1 MFTKNV
7 SVKLNKYHL
16 YQRVSKQVQAEEGL
30 GIQRQEQVC
39 EHWISEY
46 NNRLVS
52 EGKSVYSKGFIYEDR
67 GKSAYTAAN
76 FNKGELGTLINDI
89 KNGKIEKGDLIV
101 IELIDRFSR
110 ANVDF
115 VRGEFQRILDAG
127 VKIAITKWN
136 LVFEENMESVSSVT
150 GRILLE
156 IGMYLAYQESSQKS
170 SRIKASRKLLEDS
183 GRKSIAKPPFWLA
196 RNLDLKSYTIIEE
209 NAEIIRNI
217 FDLKLNFNYGAQ
229 KIIKKIG
236 DLEIYR
242 YSFDE
247 NGNLI
252 KTTKNSPLNESSI
265 NAYLRNQNVIG
276 KLKGKNYYPRIIDD
290 RTFYAVQR
298 RTRENT
304 GGVGDIFRNVFVG
317 VGKCGCLI
325 RKENENGCGS
335 LAKCGYI
342 MAFSSRKVKNPTK
355 GMYLK
360 CNRKRKSTR
369 CDAENINYY
378 LAQNKIY
385 NVLKSLKFDI
395 EQSVDISHLEE
406 KIISI
411 DKSMSKIREY
421 MTQYSDDE
429 EWEKQYNIKRIER
442 EKIENEIKAS
452 KSRITGRLSNLDMDF
467 SEEKDRVLFNQFLKD
482 NRITVYFTKD
492 RMEIIIGSLNNFSIK
507 CGYNDNEREIDQ
519 LVESISQKGFVGLE
533 TISRGS
539 EGKELLR
546 FKLPTVSDS

>member
-1 MFTKNV
+1 M
-7 SVKLNKYHL
+7 NKYHL
-16 YQRVSKQVQAEEGL
+16 YQRVSKQIQAEEGQ
-30 GIQRQEQVC
+30 GIQRQEQAC
-39 EHWISEY
+39 EHWISDY
-46 NNRLVS
+46 NKRLLS
-52 EGKSVYSKGFIYEDR
+52 EGKSAYSKGLIYEDR

-76 FNKGELGTLINDI
+76 FKRGELGALINDI
-89 KNGKIEKGDLIV
+89 ENGKIEKGDLIV

-115 VRGEFQRILDAG
+115 VRSQFQRILDAG

-209 NAEIIRNI
+209 NAEIIRKI
-217 FDLKLNFNYGAQ
+217 FDLKLNFNYGPQ
-229 KIIKKIG
+229 KIIKSLG
-236 DLEIYR
+236 DLDIYR

-252 KTTKNSPLNESSI
+252 KTTKNSPLSESSI
-265 NAYLRNQNVIG
+265 NAYIRNTNVIG
-276 KLKGKNYYPRIIDD
+276 KLDGKDYYPRIIDD
-290 RTFYAVQR
+290 RTFYAVQK

-304 GGVGDIFRNVFVG
+304 GGVGEIFRNVFVG
-317 VGKCGCLI
+317 VGKCGCLV
-325 RKENENGCGS
+325 RKENENGCDS

-360 CNRKRKSTR
+360 CNRKRKSTK
-369 CDAENINYY
+369 CDSENINYY

-395 EQSVDISHLEE
+395 DQSVDISHLEE
-406 KIISI
+406 KINTI

-429 EWEKQYNIKRIER
+429 EWENQYKIKRMER

-452 KSRITGRLSNLDMDF
+452 KSRITGKLSNLDIDF
-467 SEEKDRVLFNQFLKD
+467 LKEKDRVLFNQFLKD
-482 NRITVYFTKD
+482 NRITVYFTKE

-507 CGYNDNEREIDQ
+507 CGYDDSNRDIDHIIESYSKNG
-519 LVESISQKGFVGLE
+519 LVGIEEKSGK
-533 TISRGS
+533 S
-539 EGKELLR
+539 EGKGLLR
-546 FKLPTVSDS
+546 FNLPTVPGS

>member
-1 MFTKNV
+1 M
-7 SVKLNKYHL
+7 NKYHL
-16 YQRVSKQVQAEEGL
+16 YQRVSKQIQAEEGQ
-30 GIQRQEQVC
+30 GIQRQEQAC
-39 EHWISEY
+39 EHWISDY
-46 NNRLVS
+46 NKRLLS
-52 EGKSVYSKGFIYEDR
+52 EGKSAYSKGLIYEDR

-76 FNKGELGTLINDI
+76 FKRGELGALINDI
-89 KNGKIEKGDLIV
+89 ENGKIEKGDLIV

-115 VRGEFQRILDAG
+115 VRSQFQRVLDAG

-209 NAEIIRNI
+209 NAEIIRKI
-217 FDLKLNFNYGAQ
+217 FDLKLNFNYGPQ
-229 KIIKKIG
+229 KIIKSLG
-236 DLEIYR
+236 DLDIYR

-252 KTTKNSPLNESSI
+252 KTTKNSPLSESSI
-265 NAYLRNQNVIG
+265 NAYIRNTNVIG
-276 KLKGKNYYPRIIDD
+276 KLDGKDYYPRIIDD
-290 RTFYAVQR
+290 RTFYAVQK

-304 GGVGDIFRNVFVG
+304 GGVGEIFRNVFVG

-360 CNRKRKSTR
+360 CNRKRKSTK
-369 CDAENINYY
+369 CDSENINYY

-395 EQSVDISHLEE
+395 DQSVDISHLEE
-406 KIISI
+406 KINAI

-429 EWEKQYNIKRIER
+429 EWENQYNIKRMER

-452 KSRITGRLSNLDMDF
+452 KSRITGKLSNLDIDF
-467 SEEKDRVLFNQFLKD
+467 SKEKDRVLFNQFLKD
-482 NRITVYFTKD
+482 NRITVYFTKE

-507 CGYNDNEREIDQ
+507 CGYDDSNCDIDHIIESYSKNG
-519 LVESISQKGFVGLE
+519 LVGIEEKAGK
-533 TISRGS
+533 S
-539 EGKELLR
+539 EGKGLLR
-546 FKLPTVSDS
+546 FNLPTVPGS

>member
-1 MFTKNV
+1 M
-7 SVKLNKYHL
+7 NKYHL
-16 YQRVSKQVQAEEGL
+16 YQRVSKQIQAEEGQ
-30 GIQRQEQVC
+30 GIQRQEQAC
-39 EHWISEY
+39 EHWISDY
-46 NNRLVS
+46 NKRLLS
-52 EGKSVYSKGFIYEDR
+52 EGKSAYSKGLIYEDR

-76 FNKGELGTLINDI
+76 FKRGELGALINDI
-89 KNGKIEKGDLIV
+89 ENGKIEKGDLIV

-115 VRGEFQRILDAG
+115 VRSQFQRVLDAG

-209 NAEIIRNI
+209 NAEIIRKI
-217 FDLKLNFNYGAQ
+217 FDLKLNFNYGPQ
-229 KIIKKIG
+229 KIIKSLG
-236 DLEIYR
+236 DLDIYR

-265 NAYLRNQNVIG
+265 NAYIRNTNVIG
-276 KLKGKNYYPRIIDD
+276 KLNGKDYYPRIIDD
-290 RTFYAVQR
+290 RTFYAVQK

-304 GGVGDIFRNVFVG
+304 GGVGEIFRNVFVG

-360 CNRKRKSTR
+360 CNRKRKSTK
-369 CDAENINYY
+369 CNSENINYY

-395 EQSVDISHLEE
+395 DQSVDISHLEE
-406 KIISI
+406 KINAI

-429 EWEKQYNIKRIER
+429 EWENQYNIKRMER

-452 KSRITGRLSNLDMDF
+452 KSRITGKLSNLDIDF

-482 NRITVYFTKD
+482 NRITVYFTKE

-507 CGYNDNEREIDQ
+507 CGYDDSSRDIDHII
-519 LVESISQKGFVGLE
+519 ESYSKNGFVGIE
-533 TISRGS
+533 EKSSKS
-539 EGKELLR
+539 ESKGLLR
-546 FKLPTVSDS
+546 FNLPTASRS

>member
-1 MFTKNV
+1 M
-7 SVKLNKYHL
+7 NKYHL
-16 YQRVSKQVQAEEGL
+16 YQRVSKQIQAEEGQ
-30 GIQRQEQVC
+30 GIQRQEQAC
-39 EHWISEY
+39 EHWISDY
-46 NNRLVS
+46 NKRLLS
-52 EGKSVYSKGFIYEDR
+52 EGKSAYSKGLIYEDR

-76 FNKGELGTLINDI
+76 FKRGELGALINDI
-89 KNGKIEKGDLIV
+89 ENGKIEKGDLIV

-115 VRGEFQRILDAG
+115 VRSQFQRIIDAG

-209 NAEIIRNI
+209 NAEIIRKI
-217 FDLKLNFNYGAQ
+217 FDLKLNFNYGPQ
-229 KIIKKIG
+229 KIIKSLG
-236 DLEIYR
+236 DLDIYR

-252 KTTKNSPLNESSI
+252 KTTKNSPLSESSI
-265 NAYLRNQNVIG
+265 NAYIRNTNVIG
-276 KLKGKNYYPRIIDD
+276 KLDGKDYYPRIIDD
-290 RTFYAVQR
+290 RTFYAVQK

-304 GGVGDIFRNVFVG
+304 GGVGEIFRNVFVG

-360 CNRKRKSTR
+360 CNRKRKSTK
-369 CDAENINYY
+369 CDSENINYY

-395 EQSVDISHLEE
+395 DQSVDISHLEE
-406 KIISI
+406 KINTI

-429 EWEKQYNIKRIER
+429 EWENQYKIKRMER

-452 KSRITGRLSNLDMDF
+452 KSRITGKLSNLDIDF
-467 SEEKDRVLFNQFLKD
+467 SKEKDRVLFNQFLKD
-482 NRITVYFTKD
+482 NRITVYFTKE

-507 CGYNDNEREIDQ
+507 CGYDDSNRDIDHIIESYSKNG
-519 LVESISQKGFVGLE
+519 LVGIEEKSGK
-533 TISRGS
+533 S
-539 EGKELLR
+539 EGKGLLR
-546 FKLPTVSDS
+546 FNLPTVPGS

>member
-1 MFTKNV
+1 M
-7 SVKLNKYHL
+7 NKYHL
-16 YQRVSKQVQAEEGL
+16 YQRVSKQIQAEEGQ
-30 GIQRQEQVC
+30 GIQRQEQAC
-39 EHWISEY
+39 EHWISDY
-46 NNRLVS
+46 NKRLLS
-52 EGKSVYSKGFIYEDR
+52 EGKSVYSKGLIYEDR

-76 FNKGELGTLINDI
+76 FKRGELGALINDI
-89 KNGKIEKGDLIV
+89 ENGKIEKGDLIV

-115 VRGEFQRILDAG
+115 VRSQFQRVLDAG

-209 NAEIIRNI
+209 NAEIIRKI
-217 FDLKLNFNYGAQ
+217 FDLKLNFNYGPQ
-229 KIIKKIG
+229 KIIKSLG
-236 DLEIYR
+236 DLDIYR

-252 KTTKNSPLNESSI
+252 KTTKNSPLSESSI
-265 NAYLRNQNVIG
+265 NAYIRNTNVIG
-276 KLKGKNYYPRIIDD
+276 KLDGKDYYPRIIDD
-290 RTFYAVQR
+290 RTFYAVQK

-304 GGVGDIFRNVFVG
+304 GGVGEIFRNVFVG

-360 CNRKRKSTR
+360 CNRKRKSTK
-369 CDAENINYY
+369 CDSENINYY

-395 EQSVDISHLEE
+395 DQSVDISHLEE
-406 KIISI
+406 KINAI

-429 EWEKQYNIKRIER
+429 EWENQYNIKRMER

-452 KSRITGRLSNLDMDF
+452 KSRITGKLSNLDIDF
-467 SEEKDRVLFNQFLKD
+467 SKEKDRVLFNQFLKD
-482 NRITVYFTKD
+482 NRITVYFTKE

-507 CGYNDNEREIDQ
+507 CGYDDSNRDIDHIIESYSKNG
-519 LVESISQKGFVGLE
+519 LVGIEEKAGK
-533 TISRGS
+533 S
-539 EGKELLR
+539 EGKGLLR
-546 FKLPTVSDS
+546 FNLPTVPGS

>member
-1 MFTKNV
+1 M
-7 SVKLNKYHL
+7 NKYHL
-16 YQRVSKQVQAEEGL
+16 YQRVSKQIQAEEGQ
-30 GIQRQEQVC
+30 GIQRQEQAC
-39 EHWISEY
+39 EHWISDY
-46 NNRLVS
+46 NKRLLS
-52 EGKSVYSKGFIYEDR
+52 EGKSAYSKGLIYEDR

-76 FNKGELGTLINDI
+76 FKRGELGALINDI
-89 KNGKIEKGDLIV
+89 ENGKIEKGDLIV

-115 VRGEFQRILDAG
+115 VRSQFQRILDAG

-209 NAEIIRNI
+209 NAEIIRKI
-217 FDLKLNFNYGAQ
+217 FDLKLNFNYGPQ
-229 KIIKKIG
+229 KIIKSLG
-236 DLEIYR
+236 DLDIYR

-247 NGNLI
+247 NRNLI
-252 KTTKNSPLNESSI
+252 KTTKNSPLSESSI
-265 NAYLRNQNVIG
+265 NAYIRNTNVIG
-276 KLKGKNYYPRIIDD
+276 KLDGKDYYPRIIDD
-290 RTFYAVQR
+290 RTFYAVQK

-304 GGVGDIFRNVFVG
+304 GGVGEIFRNVFVG

-325 RKENENGCGS
+325 RKENENGCDS

-360 CNRKRKSTR
+360 CNRKRKSTK
-369 CDAENINYY
+369 CDSENINYY

-395 EQSVDISHLEE
+395 DQSVDISHLEE
-406 KIISI
+406 KINTI

-429 EWEKQYNIKRIER
+429 EWENQYKIKRMER

-452 KSRITGRLSNLDMDF
+452 KSRITGKLSNLDIDF
-467 SEEKDRVLFNQFLKD
+467 SKEKDRVLFNQFLKD
-482 NRITVYFTKD
+482 NRITVYFTKE

-507 CGYNDNEREIDQ
+507 CGYDDSNRDIDHIIESSSKNG
-519 LVESISQKGFVGLE
+519 LVGIEEKSGK
-533 TISRGS
+533 S
-539 EGKELLR
+539 EGKGLLR
-546 FKLPTVSDS
+546 FNLPTVPGS

>member
-1 MFTKNV
+1 M
-7 SVKLNKYHL
+7 NKYHL
-16 YQRVSKQVQAEEGL
+16 YQRVSKQIQAEEGQ
-30 GIQRQEQVC
+30 GIQRQEQAC
-39 EHWISEY
+39 EHWISDY
-46 NNRLVS
+46 NKRLLS
-52 EGKSVYSKGFIYEDR
+52 EGKSAYSKGLIYEDR

-76 FNKGELGTLINDI
+76 FKRGELGALINDI
-89 KNGKIEKGDLIV
+89 ENGKIEKGDLIV

-115 VRGEFQRILDAG
+115 VRSQFQRVLDAG

-170 SRIKASRKLLEDS
+170 ARIKASRKLLEDS

-209 NAEIIRNI
+209 NAEIIRKI
-217 FDLKLNFNYGAQ
+217 FDLRLNFNYGPQ
-229 KIIKKIG
+229 KIIKSLG
-236 DLEIYR
+236 DVDIYR

-252 KTTKNSPLNESSI
+252 KTTKNSPLSESSI
-265 NAYLRNQNVIG
+265 NAYIRNTNVIG
-276 KLKGKNYYPRIIDD
+276 KLDGKDYYPRIIDD
-290 RTFYAVQR
+290 RTFYAVQK

-304 GGVGDIFRNVFVG
+304 GGVGEIFRNVFVG

-360 CNRKRKSTR
+360 CNRKRKSTK
-369 CDAENINYY
+369 CDSENINYY

-395 EQSVDISHLEE
+395 DQSVDISHLEE
-406 KIISI
+406 KINAI

-429 EWEKQYNIKRIER
+429 EWENQYNIKRMER

-452 KSRITGRLSNLDMDF
+452 KSRITGKLSNLDIDF
-467 SEEKDRVLFNQFLKD
+467 SKEKDRVLFNQFLKD
-482 NRITVYFTKD
+482 NRITVYFTKE

-507 CGYNDNEREIDQ
+507 CGYDDSNRDIDHIIESYSKNG
-519 LVESISQKGFVGLE
+519 LVGIEEKSGK
-533 TISRGS
+533 S
-539 EGKELLR
+539 EGKGLLR
-546 FKLPTVSDS
+546 FNLPTVPGS

>member
-1 MFTKNV
+1 M
-7 SVKLNKYHL
+7 NKYHL
-16 YQRVSKQVQAEEGL
+16 YQRVSKQIQAEEGQ
-30 GIQRQEQVC
+30 GIQRQEQAC
-39 EHWISEY
+39 EHWISDY
-46 NNRLVS
+46 NKRLLS
-52 EGKSVYSKGFIYEDR
+52 EGKSAYSKGLIYEDR

-76 FNKGELGTLINDI
+76 FKRGELGALINDI
-89 KNGKIEKGDLIV
+89 ENGKIEKGDLIV

-115 VRGEFQRILDAG
+115 VRSQFQRIIDAG

-196 RNLDLKSYTIIEE
+196 RNSDLKSYTIIEE
-209 NAEIIRNI
+209 NAEIIRKI
-217 FDLKLNFNYGAQ
+217 FDLKLNFNYGPQ
-229 KIIKKIG
+229 KIIKSLG
-236 DLEIYR
+236 DLDIYR

-252 KTTKNSPLNESSI
+252 KTTKNSPLSESSI
-265 NAYLRNQNVIG
+265 NAYIRNTNVIG
-276 KLKGKNYYPRIIDD
+276 KLDGKDYYPRIIDD
-290 RTFYAVQR
+290 RTFYAVQK

-304 GGVGDIFRNVFVG
+304 GGVGEIFRNVFVG

-325 RKENENGCGS
+325 RKENEKGCGS

-360 CNRKRKSTR
+360 CNRKRKSTK
-369 CDAENINYY
+369 CDSENINYY

-395 EQSVDISHLEE
+395 DQSVDISHLEE
-406 KIISI
+406 KINTI

-429 EWEKQYNIKRIER
+429 EWENQYKIKRMER

-452 KSRITGRLSNLDMDF
+452 KSRITGKLSNLDIDF
-467 SEEKDRVLFNQFLKD
+467 SKEKDRVLFNQFLKD
-482 NRITVYFTKD
+482 NRITVYFTKE

-507 CGYNDNEREIDQ
+507 CGYDDSNRDIDHIIESYSKNG
-519 LVESISQKGFVGLE
+519 LVGIEEKSGK
-533 TISRGS
+533 S
-539 EGKELLR
+539 EGKGLLR
-546 FKLPTVSDS
+546 FNLPTVTGS

>member
-1 MFTKNV
+1 M
-7 SVKLNKYHL
+7 NKYHL
-16 YQRVSKQVQAEEGL
+16 YQRVSKQIQAEEGQ
-30 GIQRQEQVC
+30 GIQRQEQAC
-39 EHWISEY
+39 EHWISDY
-46 NNRLVS
+46 NKRLLS
-52 EGKSVYSKGFIYEDR
+52 EGKSAYSKGLIYEDR

-76 FNKGELGTLINDI
+76 FKRGELGALINDI
-89 KNGKIEKGDLIV
+89 ENGKIEKGDLIV

-115 VRGEFQRILDAG
+115 VRSQFQRVLDAG

-209 NAEIIRNI
+209 NAEIIRKI
-217 FDLKLNFNYGAQ
+217 FDLKLNFNYGPQ
-229 KIIKKIG
+229 KIIKSLG
-236 DLEIYR
+236 DLDIYR

-252 KTTKNSPLNESSI
+252 KTTKNSPLSESSI
-265 NAYLRNQNVIG
+265 NAYIRNTNVIG
-276 KLKGKNYYPRIIDD
+276 KLDGKDYYPRIIDD
-290 RTFYAVQR
+290 RTFYAVQK

-304 GGVGDIFRNVFVG
+304 GGVGEIFRNVFVG
-317 VGKCGCLI
+317 VGKCGYLI

-360 CNRKRKSTR
+360 CNRKRKSTK
-369 CDAENINYY
+369 CDSENINYY

-395 EQSVDISHLEE
+395 DQSVDISHLEE
-406 KIISI
+406 KINAI

-429 EWEKQYNIKRIER
+429 EWENQYNIKRMER

-452 KSRITGRLSNLDMDF
+452 KSRITGKLSNLDIDF
-467 SEEKDRVLFNQFLKD
+467 SKEKDRVLFNQFLKD
-482 NRITVYFTKD
+482 NRITVYFTKE

-507 CGYNDNEREIDQ
+507 CGYDDSNRDIDHIIESYSKNG
-519 LVESISQKGFVGLE
+519 LVGIEEKAGK
-533 TISRGS
+533 S
-539 EGKELLR
+539 EGKGLLR
-546 FKLPTVSDS
+546 FNLPTVPGS

>member
-1 MFTKNV
+1 M
-7 SVKLNKYHL
+7 NKYHL
-16 YQRVSKQVQAEEGL
+16 YQRVSKQIQAEEGQ
-30 GIQRQEQVC
+30 GIQRQEQAC
-39 EHWISEY
+39 EHWISDY
-46 NNRLVS
+46 NKRLLS
-52 EGKSVYSKGFIYEDR
+52 EGKSAYSKGLIYEDR

-76 FNKGELGTLINDI
+76 FKRGELGALINDI
-89 KNGKIEKGDLIV
+89 ENGKIEKGDLIV

-115 VRGEFQRILDAG
+115 VRSQFQRVLDAG

-209 NAEIIRNI
+209 NAEIIRKI
-217 FDLKLNFNYGAQ
+217 FDLKLNFNYGPQ
-229 KIIKKIG
+229 KIIKSLG
-236 DLEIYR
+236 DLDIYR

-252 KTTKNSPLNESSI
+252 KTTKNSPLSESSI
-265 NAYLRNQNVIG
+265 NAYIRNTNVIG
-276 KLKGKNYYPRIIDD
+276 KLDGKDYYPRIIDD
-290 RTFYAVQR
+290 RTFYAVQK
-298 RTRENT
+298 RTRENS
-304 GGVGDIFRNVFVG
+304 GGVGEIFRNVFVG

-360 CNRKRKSTR
+360 CNRKRKSTK
-369 CDAENINYY
+369 CDSENINYY

-395 EQSVDISHLEE
+395 DQSVDISHLEE
-406 KIISI
+406 KINAI

-429 EWEKQYNIKRIER
+429 EWENQYNIKRMER

-452 KSRITGRLSNLDMDF
+452 KSRITGKLSNLDIDF
-467 SEEKDRVLFNQFLKD
+467 SKEKDRVLFNQFLKD
-482 NRITVYFTKD
+482 NRITVYFTKE

-507 CGYNDNEREIDQ
+507 CGYDDSNRDIDHIIESYSKNG
-519 LVESISQKGFVGLE
+519 LVGIEEKAGK
-533 TISRGS
+533 S
-539 EGKELLR
+539 EGKGLLR
-546 FKLPTVSDS
+546 FNLPTVPGS

>member
-1 MFTKNV
+1 M
-7 SVKLNKYHL
+7 NKYHL
-16 YQRVSKQVQAEEGL
+16 YQRVSKQIQAEEGQ
-30 GIQRQEQVC
+30 GIQRQEQAC
-39 EHWISEY
+39 EHWISDY
-46 NNRLVS
+46 NKRLIS
-52 EGKSVYSKGFIYEDR
+52 EGKSAYSKGLIYEDR

-76 FNKGELGTLINDI
+76 FKRGELGALINDI
-89 KNGKIEKGDLIV
+89 ENGKIEKGDLIV

-115 VRGEFQRILDAG
+115 VRSQFQRVLDAG

-170 SRIKASRKLLEDS
+170 ARIKASRKLLEDS

-209 NAEIIRNI
+209 NAEIIRKI
-217 FDLKLNFNYGAQ
+217 FDLKLNFNYGPQ
-229 KIIKKIG
+229 KIIKSLG
-236 DLEIYR
+236 DLDIYR

-252 KTTKNSPLNESSI
+252 KTTKNSPLSESSI
-265 NAYLRNQNVIG
+265 NAYIRNTNVIG
-276 KLKGKNYYPRIIDD
+276 KLDGKDYYPRIIDD
-290 RTFYAVQR
+290 RTFYAVQK

-304 GGVGDIFRNVFVG
+304 GGVGEIFRNVFVG

-360 CNRKRKSTR
+360 CNRKRKSTK
-369 CDAENINYY
+369 CDSENINYY

-395 EQSVDISHLEE
+395 DQSVDISHLEE
-406 KIISI
+406 KINAI

-429 EWEKQYNIKRIER
+429 EWENQYNIKRMER

-452 KSRITGRLSNLDMDF
+452 KSRITGKVSNLDIDF

-482 NRITVYFTKD
+482 NRITVYFTKE

-507 CGYNDNEREIDQ
+507 CGYDDSSRDIDHIIESYSKNG
-519 LVESISQKGFVGLE
+519 LVGIEEKAGK
-533 TISRGS
+533 S
-539 EGKELLR
+539 EGKGLLR
-546 FKLPTVSDS
+546 FNLPTVSGS

>member
-1 MFTKNV
+1 V
-7 SVKLNKYHL
+7 NKYHL
-16 YQRVSKQVQAEEGL
+16 YQRVSKQIQAEEGQ
-30 GIQRQEQVC
+30 GIQRQEQAC
-39 EHWISEY
+39 EHWISDY
-46 NNRLVS
+46 NKRLLG
-52 EGKSVYSKGFIYEDR
+52 EGKSAYSKGLIYEDR

-76 FNKGELGTLINDI
+76 FKRGELGALINDI
-89 KNGKIEKGDLIV
+89 ENGKIEKGDLIV

-115 VRGEFQRILDAG
+115 VRSQFQRVLDAG

-170 SRIKASRKLLEDS
+170 TRIKASRKLLEGS
-183 GRKSIAKPPFWLA
+183 GKKSIAKPPFWLV
-196 RNLDLKSYTIIEE
+196 RNLDLRSYTIIEE
-209 NAEIIRNI
+209 NAEIVRKI
-217 FDLKLNFNYGAQ
+217 FDLKLKFNYGPQ
-229 KIIKKIG
+229 KIIKSLG
-236 DLEIYR
+236 ELEIYR
-242 YSFDE
+242 YKFDD
-247 NGNLI
+247 NGNLV
-252 KTTKNSPLNESSI
+252 KTTKNSPLSESSI
-265 NAYLRNQNVIG
+265 NAYIRNPNVIG
-276 KLKGKNYYPRIIDD
+276 KLDGKDYYPRIIDD
-290 RTFYAVQR
+290 KTYYAVQK

-304 GGVGDIFRNVFVG
+304 GGASDIFRNVFVG

-325 RKENENGCGS
+325 RNEDENGYVKFT
-335 LAKCGYI
+335 KCGYI

-360 CNRKRKSTR
+360 CNRKRKSTK
-369 CDAENINYY
+369 CDSENINYY

-395 EQSVDISHLEE
+395 DQSVDISHLEE
-406 KIISI
+406 KINAI

-429 EWEKQYNIKRIER
+429 EWENQYNIKRMER

-452 KSRITGRLSNLDMDF
+452 KSRITGKLSNLDIDF

-482 NRITVYFTKD
+482 NRITVYFTKEI
-492 RMEIIIGSLNNFSIK
+492 MEIIIGSLNNFSIK
-507 CGYNDNEREIDQ
+507 CGYDGSSRDIDHIIESYSKNG
-519 LVESISQKGFVGLE
+519 LVGIEEKAGK
-533 TISRGS
+533 S
-539 EGKELLR
+539 EGKGLLR
-546 FKLPTVSDS
+546 FNLPTVSGS

>member
-1 MFTKNV
+1 M
-7 SVKLNKYHL
+7 NKYHL
-16 YQRVSKQVQAEEGL
+16 YQRVSKQIQAEEGQ
-30 GIQRQEQVC
+30 GIQRQEQAC
-39 EHWISEY
+39 EHWISDY
-46 NNRLVS
+46 NKRLLS
-52 EGKSVYSKGFIYEDR
+52 EGKSAYSKGLIYEDR

-76 FNKGELGTLINDI
+76 FKRGELGALINDI
-89 KNGKIEKGDLIV
+89 ENGKIEKGDLIV

-115 VRGEFQRILDAG
+115 VRSQFQRIIDAG

-196 RNLDLKSYTIIEE
+196 RNSDLKSYTIIEE
-209 NAEIIRNI
+209 NAEIIRKM
-217 FDLKLNFNYGAQ
+217 FDLKLNFNYGPQ
-229 KIIKKIG
+229 KIIKSLG
-236 DLEIYR
+236 DLDIYR

-252 KTTKNSPLNESSI
+252 KTTKNSPLSESSI
-265 NAYLRNQNVIG
+265 NAYIRNTNVIG
-276 KLKGKNYYPRIIDD
+276 KLDGKDYYPRIIDD
-290 RTFYAVQR
+290 RTFYAVQK

-304 GGVGDIFRNVFVG
+304 GGVGEIFRNVFVG

-360 CNRKRKSTR
+360 CNRKRKSTK
-369 CDAENINYY
+369 CDSVNINYY

-395 EQSVDISHLEE
+395 DQSVDISHLEE
-406 KIISI
+406 KINTI

-429 EWEKQYNIKRIER
+429 EWENQYKIKRMER

-452 KSRITGRLSNLDMDF
+452 KSRITGKLSNLDIDF
-467 SEEKDRVLFNQFLKD
+467 SNEKDRVLFNQFLKD
-482 NRITVYFTKD
+482 NRITVYFTKE

-507 CGYNDNEREIDQ
+507 CGYDDSNRDIDHIIESYSKNG
-519 LVESISQKGFVGLE
+519 LVGIEEKSGK
-533 TISRGS
+533 S
-539 EGKELLR
+539 EGKGLLR
-546 FKLPTVSDS
+546 FNLPTVPGS

>member
-1 MFTKNV
+1 M
-7 SVKLNKYHL
+7 NKYHL
-16 YQRVSKQVQAEEGL
+16 YQRVSKQIQAEEGQ
-30 GIQRQEQVC
+30 GIQRQEQAC
-39 EHWISEY
+39 EHWISDY
-46 NNRLVS
+46 NKRLLS
-52 EGKSVYSKGFIYEDR
+52 EGKSAYSKGLIYEDR

-76 FNKGELGTLINDI
+76 FKRGELGALINDI
-89 KNGKIEKGDLIV
+89 ENGKIEKGDLIV

-115 VRGEFQRILDAG
+115 VRSQFQRILDAG

-209 NAEIIRNI
+209 NAEIIRKI
-217 FDLKLNFNYGAQ
+217 FDLKLNFNYGPQ
-229 KIIKKIG
+229 KIIKSLG
-236 DLEIYR
+236 DLDIYR

-252 KTTKNSPLNESSI
+252 KTTKNSPLSESSI
-265 NAYLRNQNVIG
+265 NAYIRNTNVIG
-276 KLKGKNYYPRIIDD
+276 KLDGKDYYPRIIDD
-290 RTFYAVQR
+290 RTFYAVQK

-304 GGVGDIFRNVFVG
+304 GGVGEIFRNVFVG

-325 RKENENGCGS
+325 RKENENGCDS

-360 CNRKRKSTR
+360 CNRKRKSTK
-369 CDAENINYY
+369 CDSENINYY

-395 EQSVDISHLEE
+395 DQSVDISHLEE
-406 KIISI
+406 KINTI

-429 EWEKQYNIKRIER
+429 EWENQYKIKRMER

-452 KSRITGRLSNLDMDF
+452 KSRITGKLSNLDIDF
-467 SEEKDRVLFNQFLKD
+467 SKEKDRVLFNQFLKD
-482 NRITVYFTKD
+482 NRITVYFTKE

-507 CGYNDNEREIDQ
+507 CGYDDSSRDIDHIIESSSKNG
-519 LVESISQKGFVGLE
+519 LVGIEEKSGK
-533 TISRGS
+533 S
-539 EGKELLR
+539 EGKGLLR
-546 FKLPTVSDS
+546 FNLPTVPGS

>member
-1 MFTKNV
+1 M
-7 SVKLNKYHL
+7 NKYHL
-16 YQRVSKQVQAEEGL
+16 YQRVSKQIQAEEGQ
-30 GIQRQEQVC
+30 GIQRQEQAC
-39 EHWISEY
+39 EHWISDY
-46 NNRLVS
+46 NKRLLS
-52 EGKSVYSKGFIYEDR
+52 EGKSAYSKGLIYEDR

-76 FNKGELGTLINDI
+76 FKRGELGALINDI
-89 KNGKIEKGDLIV
+89 ENGKIEKGDLIV

-115 VRGEFQRILDAG
+115 VRSQFQRIIDAG

-209 NAEIIRNI
+209 NAEIIRKI
-217 FDLKLNFNYGAQ
+217 FDLKLNFNYGPQ
-229 KIIKKIG
+229 KIIKSLG
-236 DLEIYR
+236 DLDIYR

-252 KTTKNSPLNESSI
+252 KTTKNSPLSESSI
-265 NAYLRNQNVIG
+265 NAYIRNTNVIG
-276 KLKGKNYYPRIIDD
+276 KLDGKDYYPRIIDD
-290 RTFYAVQR
+290 RTFYAVQK

-304 GGVGDIFRNVFVG
+304 GGVGEIFRNVFVG

-325 RKENENGCGS
+325 RKENENDCGS

-360 CNRKRKSTR
+360 CNRKRKSTK
-369 CDAENINYY
+369 CDSENINYY

-395 EQSVDISHLEE
+395 DQSVDISHLEE
-406 KIISI
+406 RINTI

-429 EWEKQYNIKRIER
+429 EWENQYKIKRMER

-452 KSRITGRLSNLDMDF
+452 KSRITGKLSNLDIDF
-467 SEEKDRVLFNQFLKD
+467 SKEKDRVLFNQFLKD
-482 NRITVYFTKD
+482 NRITVYFTKE

-507 CGYNDNEREIDQ
+507 CGYDDSNRDIDHIIESYSKNG
-519 LVESISQKGFVGLE
+519 LVGIEEKSGK
-533 TISRGS
+533 S
-539 EGKELLR
+539 EGKGLLR
-546 FKLPTVSDS
+546 SNLPTVPGS

>member
-1 MFTKNV
+1 M
-7 SVKLNKYHL
+7 NKYHL
-16 YQRVSKQVQAEEGL
+16 YQRVSTQIQAEEGQ
-30 GIQRQEQVC
+30 GIQRQEQAC
-39 EHWISEY
+39 EHWISDY
-46 NNRLVS
+46 NKRLLS
-52 EGKSVYSKGFIYEDR
+52 EGKSAYSKGLIYEDR

-76 FNKGELGTLINDI
+76 FKRGELGALINDI
-89 KNGKIEKGDLIV
+89 ENGKIEKGDLIV

-115 VRGEFQRILDAG
+115 VRSQFQRVLDAG

-209 NAEIIRNI
+209 NAEIIRKI
-217 FDLKLNFNYGAQ
+217 FDLKLNFNYGPQ
-229 KIIKKIG
+229 KIIKSLG
-236 DLEIYR
+236 DLDIYR

-252 KTTKNSPLNESSI
+252 KTTKNSPLSESSI
-265 NAYLRNQNVIG
+265 NAYIRNTNVIG
-276 KLKGKNYYPRIIDD
+276 KLDGKDYYPRIIDD
-290 RTFYAVQR
+290 RTFYAVQK

-304 GGVGDIFRNVFVG
+304 GGVGEIFRNVFVG

-360 CNRKRKSTR
+360 CNRKRKSTK
-369 CDAENINYY
+369 CDSENINYY

-395 EQSVDISHLEE
+395 DQSVDISHLEE
-406 KIISI
+406 KINAI

-429 EWEKQYNIKRIER
+429 EWENQYNIKRMER

-452 KSRITGRLSNLDMDF
+452 KSRITGKLSNLDIDF
-467 SEEKDRVLFNQFLKD
+467 SKEKDRVLFNQFLKD
-482 NRITVYFTKD
+482 NRITVYFTKE

-507 CGYNDNEREIDQ
+507 CGYDDSNRDIDHIIESYSKNG
-519 LVESISQKGFVGLE
+519 LVGIEEKAGK
-533 TISRGS
+533 S
-539 EGKELLR
+539 EGKGLLR
-546 FKLPTVSDS
+546 FNLPTVSGS

>member
-1 MFTKNV
+1 M
-7 SVKLNKYHL
+7 NKYHL
-16 YQRVSKQVQAEEGL
+16 YQRVSKQIQAEEGQ
-30 GIQRQEQVC
+30 GIQRQEQAC
-39 EHWISEY
+39 EHWISDY
-46 NNRLVS
+46 NKRLLS
-52 EGKSVYSKGFIYEDR
+52 EGKSAYSKGLIYEDR

-76 FNKGELGTLINDI
+76 FKRGELGALINDI
-89 KNGKIEKGDLIV
+89 ENGKIEKGDLIV

-115 VRGEFQRILDAG
+115 VRSQFQRILDAG

-209 NAEIIRNI
+209 NAEIIRKI
-217 FDLKLNFNYGAQ
+217 FDLKLNFNYGPQ
-229 KIIKKIG
+229 KIIKSLG
-236 DLEIYR
+236 DLDIYR

-252 KTTKNSPLNESSI
+252 KTTKNSPLSESSI
-265 NAYLRNQNVIG
+265 NAYIRNTNVIG
-276 KLKGKNYYPRIIDD
+276 KLDGKDYYPRIIDD
-290 RTFYAVQR
+290 RTFYAVQK

-304 GGVGDIFRNVFVG
+304 GGVGEIFRNVFVG

-325 RKENENGCGS
+325 RKENENDCGS

-360 CNRKRKSTR
+360 CNRKRKSTK
-369 CDAENINYY
+369 CDSENINYY

-395 EQSVDISHLEE
+395 DQSVDISHLEE
-406 KIISI
+406 KINTI

-429 EWEKQYNIKRIER
+429 EWENQYKIKRMER

-452 KSRITGRLSNLDMDF
+452 KSRITGKLSNLDIDF
-467 SEEKDRVLFNQFLKD
+467 SKEKDRVLFNQFLKD
-482 NRITVYFTKD
+482 NRITVYFTKE

-507 CGYNDNEREIDQ
+507 CGYDDSNRDIDHIIESYSKNG
-519 LVESISQKGFVGLE
+519 LVGIEEKSGK
-533 TISRGS
+533 S
-539 EGKELLR
+539 EGKGLLR
-546 FKLPTVSDS
+546 FNLPTVPGS

>member
-1 MFTKNV
+1 M
-7 SVKLNKYHL
+7 NKYHL
-16 YQRVSKQVQAEEGL
+16 YQRVSKQIQAEEGQ
-30 GIQRQEQVC
+30 GIQRQEQAC
-39 EHWISEY
+39 EHWISDY
-46 NNRLVS
+46 NKRLLS
-52 EGKSVYSKGFIYEDR
+52 EGKSAYSKGLIYEDR

-76 FNKGELGTLINDI
+76 FKRGELGALINDI
-89 KNGKIEKGDLIV
+89 ENGKIEKGDLIV

-115 VRGEFQRILDAG
+115 VRSQFQRILDAG

-209 NAEIIRNI
+209 NAEIIRKI
-217 FDLKLNFNYGAQ
+217 FDLKLNFNYGPQ
-229 KIIKKIG
+229 KIIKSLG
-236 DLEIYR
+236 DLDIYR

-252 KTTKNSPLNESSI
+252 KTTKNSPLSESSI
-265 NAYLRNQNVIG
+265 NAYIRNTNVIG
-276 KLKGKNYYPRIIDD
+276 KLDGKDYYPRIIDD
-290 RTFYAVQR
+290 RTFYAVQK

-304 GGVGDIFRNVFVG
+304 GGVGEIFRNVFVG

-325 RKENENGCGS
+325 RKENENGCDS

-360 CNRKRKSTR
+360 CNRKRKSTK
-369 CDAENINYY
+369 CDSENINYY

-395 EQSVDISHLEE
+395 DQSVDISHLEE
-406 KIISI
+406 KINTI

-429 EWEKQYNIKRIER
+429 EWENQYKIKRMER

-452 KSRITGRLSNLDMDF
+452 KSRITGKLSNLDIDF
-467 SEEKDRVLFNQFLKD
+467 LKEKDRVLFNQFLKD
-482 NRITVYFTKD
+482 NRITVYFTKE

-507 CGYNDNEREIDQ
+507 CGYDDSNRDIDHIIESYSKNG
-519 LVESISQKGFVGLE
+519 LVGIEEKSGK
-533 TISRGS
+533 S
-539 EGKELLR
+539 EGKGLLR
-546 FKLPTVSDS
+546 FNLPTVPGS

>member
-1 MFTKNV
+1 M
-7 SVKLNKYHL
+7 NKYHL
-16 YQRVSKQVQAEEGL
+16 YQRVSKQIQAEEGQ
-30 GIQRQEQVC
+30 GIQRQEQAC
-39 EHWISEY
+39 EHWISDY
-46 NNRLVS
+46 NKRLLS
-52 EGKSVYSKGFIYEDR
+52 EGKSAYSKGLIYEDR

-76 FNKGELGTLINDI
+76 FKRGELGALINDI
-89 KNGKIEKGDLIV
+89 ENGKIEKGDLIV

-115 VRGEFQRILDAG
+115 VRSQFQRILDAG

-209 NAEIIRNI
+209 NAEIIRKI
-217 FDLKLNFNYGAQ
+217 FDLKLNFNYGPQ
-229 KIIKKIG
+229 KIIKSLG
-236 DLEIYR
+236 DLDIYR

-252 KTTKNSPLNESSI
+252 KTTKNSPLSESSI
-265 NAYLRNQNVIG
+265 NAYIRNTNVIG
-276 KLKGKNYYPRIIDD
+276 KLDGKDYYPRIIDD
-290 RTFYAVQR
+290 RTFYAVQK

-304 GGVGDIFRNVFVG
+304 GGVGEIFRNVFVG

-325 RKENENGCGS
+325 RKENENGCDS

-360 CNRKRKSTR
+360 CNRKRKSTK
-369 CDAENINYY
+369 CDSENINYY

-395 EQSVDISHLEE
+395 DQSVDISHLEE
-406 KIISI
+406 KINTI

-429 EWEKQYNIKRIER
+429 EWESQYKIKRMER

-452 KSRITGRLSNLDMDF
+452 KSRITGKLSNLDIDF
-467 SEEKDRVLFNQFLKD
+467 SKEKDRVLFNQFLKD
-482 NRITVYFTKD
+482 NRITVYFTKE

-507 CGYNDNEREIDQ
+507 CGYDDSNRDIDHIIESYSKNG
-519 LVESISQKGFVGLE
+519 LVGIEEKSGK
-533 TISRGS
+533 S
-539 EGKELLR
+539 EGKGLLR
-546 FKLPTVSDS
+546 FNLPTVPGS

>member
-1 MFTKNV
+1 M
-7 SVKLNKYHL
+7 NKYHL
-16 YQRVSKQVQAEEGL
+16 YQRVSKQIQAEEGQ
-30 GIQRQEQVC
+30 GIQRQEQAC
-39 EHWISEY
+39 EHWISDY
-46 NNRLVS
+46 NKRLLS
-52 EGKSVYSKGFIYEDR
+52 EGKSAYSKGLIYEDR

-76 FNKGELGTLINDI
+76 FKRGELGALINDI
-89 KNGKIEKGDLIV
+89 ENGKIEKGDLIV

-115 VRGEFQRILDAG
+115 VRSQFQRIIDAG

-196 RNLDLKSYTIIEE
+196 RNSDLKSYTIIEE
-209 NAEIIRNI
+209 NAEIIRKI
-217 FDLKLNFNYGAQ
+217 FDLKLNFNYGPQ
-229 KIIKKIG
+229 KIIKSLG
-236 DLEIYR
+236 DLDIYR

-252 KTTKNSPLNESSI
+252 KTTKNSPLSESSI
-265 NAYLRNQNVIG
+265 NAYIRNTNVIG
-276 KLKGKNYYPRIIDD
+276 KLDGKDYYPRIIDD
-290 RTFYAVQR
+290 RTFYAVQK

-304 GGVGDIFRNVFVG
+304 GGVGEIFRNVFVG

-360 CNRKRKSTR
+360 CNRKRKSTK
-369 CDAENINYY
+369 CDSENINYY

-395 EQSVDISHLEE
+395 DQSVDISHLEE
-406 KIISI
+406 KINTI

-429 EWEKQYNIKRIER
+429 EWENQYKIKRMER

-452 KSRITGRLSNLDMDF
+452 KSRITGKLSNLDIDF
-467 SEEKDRVLFNQFLKD
+467 SKEKDRVLFNQFLKD
-482 NRITVYFTKD
+482 NRITVYFTKE

-507 CGYNDNEREIDQ
+507 CGYDDNNRDIDHIIESYSKNG
-519 LVESISQKGFVGLE
+519 LVGIEEKSGK
-533 TISRGS
+533 S
-539 EGKELLR
+539 EGKGLLR
-546 FKLPTVSDS
+546 FNLPTVPGS

>member
-1 MFTKNV
+1 M
-7 SVKLNKYHL
+7 NKYHL
-16 YQRVSKQVQAEEGL
+16 YQRVSKQIQAEEGQ
-30 GIQRQEQVC
+30 GIQRQEQAC
-39 EHWISEY
+39 EHWISDY
-46 NNRLVS
+46 NKRLLS
-52 EGKSVYSKGFIYEDR
+52 EGKSAYSKGLIYEDR

-76 FNKGELGTLINDI
+76 FKRGELGALINDI
-89 KNGKIEKGDLIV
+89 ENGKIEKGDLIV

-115 VRGEFQRILDAG
+115 VRSQFQRILDAG

-209 NAEIIRNI
+209 NAEIIRKI
-217 FDLKLNFNYGAQ
+217 FDLKLNFNYGPQ
-229 KIIKKIG
+229 KIIKSLG
-236 DLEIYR
+236 DLDIYR

-252 KTTKNSPLNESSI
+252 KTTKNSPLSESSI
-265 NAYLRNQNVIG
+265 NAYIRNTNVIG
-276 KLKGKNYYPRIIDD
+276 KLDGKDYYPRIIDD
-290 RTFYAVQR
+290 RTFYAVQK

-304 GGVGDIFRNVFVG
+304 GGVGEIFRNVFVG

-325 RKENENGCGS
+325 RKENENGCDS

-360 CNRKRKSTR
+360 CNRKRKSTK
-369 CDAENINYY
+369 CYSENINYY

-395 EQSVDISHLEE
+395 DQSVDISHLEE
-406 KIISI
+406 KINTI

-429 EWEKQYNIKRIER
+429 EWENQYKIKRMER

-452 KSRITGRLSNLDMDF
+452 KSRITGKLSNLDIDF
-467 SEEKDRVLFNQFLKD
+467 SKEKDRVLFNQFLKD
-482 NRITVYFTKD
+482 NRITVYFTKE

-507 CGYNDNEREIDQ
+507 CGYDDSSRDIDHIIESSSKNG
-519 LVESISQKGFVGLE
+519 LVGIEEKSGK
-533 TISRGS
+533 S
-539 EGKELLR
+539 EGKGLLR
-546 FKLPTVSDS
+546 FNLPTVPGS

>member
-1 MFTKNV
+1 M
-7 SVKLNKYHL
+7 NKYHL
-16 YQRVSKQVQAEEGL
+16 YQRVSKQIQAEEGQ
-30 GIQRQEQVC
+30 GIQRQEQAC
-39 EHWISEY
+39 EHWISDY
-46 NNRLVS
+46 NKRLLS
-52 EGKSVYSKGFIYEDR
+52 EGKSAYSKGLIYEDR

-76 FNKGELGTLINDI
+76 FKRGELGALINDI
-89 KNGKIEKGDLIV
+89 ENGKIEKGDLIV

-115 VRGEFQRILDAG
+115 VRSQFQRVLDAG

-170 SRIKASRKLLEDS
+170 ARIKASRKLLEDS

-209 NAEIIRNI
+209 NAEIIRKI
-217 FDLKLNFNYGAQ
+217 FDLKLNFNYGPQ
-229 KIIKKIG
+229 KIIKSLG
-236 DLEIYR
+236 DLDIYR

-265 NAYLRNQNVIG
+265 NAYIRNTNVIG
-276 KLKGKNYYPRIIDD
+276 KLNGKDYYPRIIDD
-290 RTFYAVQR
+290 RTFYAVQK

-304 GGVGDIFRNVFVG
+304 GGVGEIFRNVFVG

-325 RKENENGCGS
+325 RKENESGCGS

-360 CNRKRKSTR
+360 CNRKRKSTK
-369 CDAENINYY
+369 CNSENINYY

-395 EQSVDISHLEE
+395 DQSVDISHLEE
-406 KIISI
+406 KINAI

-429 EWEKQYNIKRIER
+429 EWENQYNIKRMER
-442 EKIENEIKAS
+442 EKTENEIKAS
-452 KSRITGRLSNLDMDF
+452 KSRITGKLSNLDIDF

-482 NRITVYFTKD
+482 NRITVYFTKE

-507 CGYNDNEREIDQ
+507 CGYDDSSRDIDHII
-519 LVESISQKGFVGLE
+519 ESYSKNGFVGIE
-533 TISRGS
+533 EKSSKS
-539 EGKELLR
+539 ESKGLLR
-546 FKLPTVSDS
+546 FNLPTASRS

>member
-1 MFTKNV
+1 M
-7 SVKLNKYHL
+7 NKYHL
-16 YQRVSKQVQAEEGL
+16 YQRVSKQIQAEEGQ
-30 GIQRQEQVC
+30 GIQRQEQAC
-39 EHWISEY
+39 EHWISDY
-46 NNRLVS
+46 NKRLLS
-52 EGKSVYSKGFIYEDR
+52 EGKSAYSKGLIYEDR

-76 FNKGELGTLINDI
+76 FKRGELGALINDI
-89 KNGKIEKGDLIV
+89 ENGKIEKGDLIV

-115 VRGEFQRILDAG
+115 VRSQFQRIIDAG

-209 NAEIIRNI
+209 NAEIIRKI
-217 FDLKLNFNYGAQ
+217 FDLKLNFNYGPQ
-229 KIIKKIG
+229 KIIKSLG
-236 DLEIYR
+236 DLDIYR

-252 KTTKNSPLNESSI
+252 KTTKNSPLSESSI
-265 NAYLRNQNVIG
+265 NAYIRNTNVIG
-276 KLKGKNYYPRIIDD
+276 KLDGKDYYPRIIDD
-290 RTFYAVQR
+290 RTFYAVQK

-304 GGVGDIFRNVFVG
+304 GGVGEIFRNVFVG

-325 RKENENGCGS
+325 RKENENDCGS

-360 CNRKRKSTR
+360 CNRKRKSTK
-369 CDAENINYY
+369 CDSENINYY

-395 EQSVDISHLEE
+395 DQSVDISHLEE
-406 KIISI
+406 RINTI

-429 EWEKQYNIKRIER
+429 EWENQYKIKRMER

-452 KSRITGRLSNLDMDF
+452 KSRITGKLSNLDIDF
-467 SEEKDRVLFNQFLKD
+467 SKEKDRVLFNQFLKD
-482 NRITVYFTKD
+482 NRITVYFTKE

-507 CGYNDNEREIDQ
+507 CGYDDSNRDIDHIIESYSKNG
-519 LVESISQKGFVGLE
+519 LVGIEEKSGK
-533 TISRGS
+533 S
-539 EGKELLR
+539 EGKGLLR
-546 FKLPTVSDS
+546 FNLPTVPGS

>member
-1 MFTKNV
+1 M
-7 SVKLNKYHL
+7 NKYHL
-16 YQRVSKQVQAEEGL
+16 YQRVSKQIQAEEGQ
-30 GIQRQEQVC
+30 GIQRQEQAC
-39 EHWISEY
+39 EHWISDY
-46 NNRLVS
+46 NKRLLS
-52 EGKSVYSKGFIYEDR
+52 EGKSAYSKGLIYEDR

-76 FNKGELGTLINDI
+76 FKRGELGALINDI
-89 KNGKIEKGDLIV
+89 ENGKIEKGDLIV

-115 VRGEFQRILDAG
+115 VRSQFQRVLDAG

-209 NAEIIRNI
+209 NAEIIRKI
-217 FDLKLNFNYGAQ
+217 FDLKLNFNYGPQ
-229 KIIKKIG
+229 KIIKSLG
-236 DLEIYR
+236 DLDIYR

-252 KTTKNSPLNESSI
+252 KTTKNSPLSESSI
-265 NAYLRNQNVIG
+265 NAYIRNTNVIG
-276 KLKGKNYYPRIIDD
+276 KLDGKDYYPRIIDD
-290 RTFYAVQR
+290 RTFYAVQK

-304 GGVGDIFRNVFVG
+304 GGVGEIFRNVFVG

-360 CNRKRKSTR
+360 CNRKRKSTK
-369 CDAENINYY
+369 CDSENINYY

-395 EQSVDISHLEE
+395 DQSVDISHLEE
-406 KIISI
+406 KINAI

-429 EWEKQYNIKRIER
+429 EWENQYNIKRMER

-452 KSRITGRLSNLDMDF
+452 KSRITGKLSNLDIDF
-467 SEEKDRVLFNQFLKD
+467 SKEKDRVLFNQFLKD
-482 NRITVYFTKD
+482 NRITVYFTKE

-507 CGYNDNEREIDQ
+507 CGYDDSNRDIDHIIESYSKNG
-519 LVESISQKGFVGLE
+519 LVGIEEKAGK
-533 TISRGS
+533 S
-539 EGKELLR
+539 EGKGLLR
-546 FKLPTVSDS
+546 FNLPTVSGS

>member
-1 MFTKNV
+1 M
-7 SVKLNKYHL
+7 NKYHL
-16 YQRVSKQVQAEEGL
+16 YQRVSKQIQAEEGQ
-30 GIQRQEQVC
+30 GIQRQEQAC
-39 EHWISEY
+39 EHWISDY
-46 NNRLVS
+46 NKRLLS
-52 EGKSVYSKGFIYEDR
+52 EGKSAYSKGLIYEDR

-76 FNKGELGTLINDI
+76 FKRGELGALINDI
-89 KNGKIEKGDLIV
+89 ENGKIEKGDLIV

-115 VRGEFQRILDAG
+115 VRSQFQRVLDAG

-170 SRIKASRKLLEDS
+170 ARIKASRKLLEDS

-196 RNLDLKSYTIIEE
+196 RNIDLKSYTIIEE
-209 NAEIIRNI
+209 NAEIIRKI
-217 FDLKLNFNYGAQ
+217 FDLKLNFNYGPQ
-229 KIIKKIG
+229 KIIKSLG
-236 DLEIYR
+236 DLDIYR

-265 NAYLRNQNVIG
+265 NAYIRNTNVIG
-276 KLKGKNYYPRIIDD
+276 KLNGKDYYPRIIDD
-290 RTFYAVQR
+290 RTFYAVQK

-304 GGVGDIFRNVFVG
+304 GGVGEIFRNVFVG

-360 CNRKRKSTR
+360 CNRKRKSTK
-369 CDAENINYY
+369 CNSENINYY
-378 LAQNKIY
+378 LAQNKVY

-395 EQSVDISHLEE
+395 DQSVDISHLEE
-406 KIISI
+406 KINAI

-429 EWEKQYNIKRIER
+429 EWENQYNIKRMER

-452 KSRITGRLSNLDMDF
+452 KSRITGKISNLDIDF

-482 NRITVYFTKD
+482 NRITVYFTKEK
-492 RMEIIIGSLNNFSIK
+492 MEIIIGSLNNFSIK
-507 CGYNDNEREIDQ
+507 CGYDDSSRDIDHIIESYSKSG
-519 LVESISQKGFVGLE
+519 LVGIEEKAGK
-533 TISRGS
+533 S
-539 EGKELLR
+539 EGKGLLR
-546 FKLPTVSDS
+546 FNLPTVSGS

>member
-1 MFTKNV
+1 M
-7 SVKLNKYHL
+7 NKYHL
-16 YQRVSKQVQAEEGL
+16 YQRVSKQIQAEEGQ
-30 GIQRQEQVC
+30 GIQRQEQAC
-39 EHWISEY
+39 EHWISDY
-46 NNRLVS
+46 NKRLLS
-52 EGKSVYSKGFIYEDR
+52 EGKSAYSKGLIYEDR

-76 FNKGELGTLINDI
+76 FKRGELGALINDI
-89 KNGKIEKGDLIV
+89 ENGKIEKGDLIV

-115 VRGEFQRILDAG
+115 VRSQFQRVLDAG

-170 SRIKASRKLLEDS
+170 ARIKASRKLLEDS

-209 NAEIIRNI
+209 NAEIIRKI
-217 FDLKLNFNYGAQ
+217 FDLKLNFNYGPQ
-229 KIIKKIG
+229 KIIKSLG
-236 DLEIYR
+236 DLDIYR

-265 NAYLRNQNVIG
+265 NAYIRNTNVIG
-276 KLKGKNYYPRIIDD
+276 KLNGKDYYPRIIDD
-290 RTFYAVQR
+290 RTFYAVQK

-304 GGVGDIFRNVFVG
+304 GGVGEIFRNVFVG

-360 CNRKRKSTR
+360 CNRKRKSTK
-369 CDAENINYY
+369 CDSENINYY

-395 EQSVDISHLEE
+395 DQSVDISHLEE
-406 KIISI
+406 KINAI
-411 DKSMSKIREY
+411 DKNMSKIREY

-429 EWEKQYNIKRIER
+429 EWENQYNIKRMER

-452 KSRITGRLSNLDMDF
+452 KSRITGKLSNLDIDF

-482 NRITVYFTKD
+482 NRITVYFTKE

-507 CGYNDNEREIDQ
+507 CGYDDSSRDIDHIIESYSKSG
-519 LVESISQKGFVGLE
+519 LVGIEEKAGK
-533 TISRGS
+533 S
-539 EGKELLR
+539 EGKGLLR
-546 FKLPTVSDS
+546 FNLPTVSGS

>member
-1 MFTKNV
+1 M
-7 SVKLNKYHL
+7 NKYHL
-16 YQRVSKQVQAEEGL
+16 YQRVSKQIQAEEGQ
-30 GIQRQEQVC
+30 GIQRQEQAC
-39 EHWISEY
+39 EHWISDY
-46 NNRLVS
+46 NKRLLS
-52 EGKSVYSKGFIYEDR
+52 EGKSAYSKGLIYEDR

-76 FNKGELGTLINDI
+76 FKRGELGALINDI
-89 KNGKIEKGDLIV
+89 ENGKIEKGDLIV

-115 VRGEFQRILDAG
+115 VRSQFQRIIDAG

-196 RNLDLKSYTIIEE
+196 RNSDLKSYTIIEE
-209 NAEIIRNI
+209 NAEIIRKI
-217 FDLKLNFNYGAQ
+217 FDLKLNFNYGPQ
-229 KIIKKIG
+229 KIIKSLG
-236 DLEIYR
+236 DLDIYR

-252 KTTKNSPLNESSI
+252 KTTKNSPLSESSI
-265 NAYLRNQNVIG
+265 NAYIRNTNVIG
-276 KLKGKNYYPRIIDD
+276 KLDGKDYYPRIIDD
-290 RTFYAVQR
+290 RTFYAVQK

-304 GGVGDIFRNVFVG
+304 GGVGEIFRNVFVG

-335 LAKCGYI
+335 LAKCGYM

-360 CNRKRKSTR
+360 CNRKRKSTK
-369 CDAENINYY
+369 CDSVNINYY

-395 EQSVDISHLEE
+395 DQSVDISHLEE
-406 KIISI
+406 KINTI

-429 EWEKQYNIKRIER
+429 EWENQYKIKRMER

-452 KSRITGRLSNLDMDF
+452 KSRITGKLSNLDIDF
-467 SEEKDRVLFNQFLKD
+467 SNEKDRVLFNQFLKD
-482 NRITVYFTKD
+482 NRITVYFTKE

-507 CGYNDNEREIDQ
+507 CGYDDSNRDIDHIIESYSKNG
-519 LVESISQKGFVGLE
+519 LVGIEEKSGK
-533 TISRGS
+533 S
-539 EGKELLR
+539 EGKGLLR
-546 FKLPTVSDS
+546 FNLPTVPGS

>member
-1 MFTKNV
+1 M
-7 SVKLNKYHL
+7 NKYHL
-16 YQRVSKQVQAEEGL
+16 YQRVSKQIQAEEGQ
-30 GIQRQEQVC
+30 GIQRQEQAC
-39 EHWISEY
+39 EHWISDY
-46 NNRLVS
+46 NKRLLS
-52 EGKSVYSKGFIYEDR
+52 EGKSAYSKGLIYEDR

-76 FNKGELGTLINDI
+76 FKRGELGALINDI
-89 KNGKIEKGDLIV
+89 ENGKIEKGDLIV

-115 VRGEFQRILDAG
+115 VRSQFQRVLDAG

-183 GRKSIAKPPFWLA
+183 GRKSIAKPPFWLV

-209 NAEIIRNI
+209 NAEIIRKI
-217 FDLKLNFNYGAQ
+217 FDLKLNFNYGPQ
-229 KIIKKIG
+229 KIIKSLG
-236 DLEIYR
+236 DLDIYR

-252 KTTKNSPLNESSI
+252 KTTKNSPLSESSI
-265 NAYLRNQNVIG
+265 NAYIRNTNVIG
-276 KLKGKNYYPRIIDD
+276 KLDGKDYYPRIIDD
-290 RTFYAVQR
+290 RTFYAVQK

-304 GGVGDIFRNVFVG
+304 GGVGEIFRNVFVG

-360 CNRKRKSTR
+360 CNRKRKSTK
-369 CDAENINYY
+369 CDSENINYY

-395 EQSVDISHLEE
+395 DQSVDISHLEE
-406 KIISI
+406 KINTI

-429 EWEKQYNIKRIER
+429 EWENQYNIKRMER

-452 KSRITGRLSNLDMDF
+452 KSRITGKLSNLDIDF
-467 SEEKDRVLFNQFLKD
+467 SKEKDRVLFNQFLKD
-482 NRITVYFTKD
+482 NRITVYFTKE

-507 CGYNDNEREIDQ
+507 CGYDDSNRDIDHIIESYSKNG
-519 LVESISQKGFVGLE
+519 LVGIEEKSGK
-533 TISRGS
+533 S
-539 EGKELLR
+539 EGKGLLR
-546 FKLPTVSDS
+546 FNLPTVPGS

>member
-1 MFTKNV
+1 M
-7 SVKLNKYHL
+7 NKYHL
-16 YQRVSKQVQAEEGL
+16 YQRVSKQIQAEEGH
-30 GIQRQEQVC
+30 GIQRQEQAC
-39 EHWISEY
+39 EHWISDY
-46 NNRLVS
+46 NKRLLS
-52 EGKSVYSKGFIYEDR
+52 EGKSAYSKGLIYEDR

-76 FNKGELGTLINDI
+76 FKRGELGALINDI
-89 KNGKIEKGDLIV
+89 ENGKIEKGDLIV

-115 VRGEFQRILDAG
+115 VRSQFQRILDAG

-209 NAEIIRNI
+209 NAEIIRKI
-217 FDLKLNFNYGAQ
+217 FDLKLNFNYGPQ
-229 KIIKKIG
+229 KIIKSLG
-236 DLEIYR
+236 DLDIYR

-247 NGNLI
+247 NGKLI
-252 KTTKNSPLNESSI
+252 KTTKNSPLSESSI
-265 NAYLRNQNVIG
+265 NAYIRNTNVIG
-276 KLKGKNYYPRIIDD
+276 KLDGKDYYPRIIDD
-290 RTFYAVQR
+290 RTFYAVQK

-304 GGVGDIFRNVFVG
+304 GGVGEIFRNVFVG

-325 RKENENGCGS
+325 RKENENGCDS

-360 CNRKRKSTR
+360 CNRKRKSTK
-369 CDAENINYY
+369 CDSENINYY

-395 EQSVDISHLEE
+395 DQSVDISHLEE
-406 KIISI
+406 KINTI

-429 EWEKQYNIKRIER
+429 EWENQYKIKRMER

-452 KSRITGRLSNLDMDF
+452 KSRITGKLSNLDIDF
-467 SEEKDRVLFNQFLKD
+467 SKEKDRVLFNQFLKD
-482 NRITVYFTKD
+482 NRITVYFTKE

-507 CGYNDNEREIDQ
+507 CGYDDSNRDIDHIIESYSKNG
-519 LVESISQKGFVGLE
+519 LVGIEEKSSKSESKG
-533 TISRGS
+533 
-539 EGKELLR
+539 LLR
-546 FKLPTVSDS
+546 FNLPTASGS

>member
-1 MFTKNV
+1 M
-7 SVKLNKYHL
+7 NKYHL
-16 YQRVSKQVQAEEGL
+16 YQRVSKQIQAEEGH
-30 GIQRQEQVC
+30 GIQRQEQAC
-39 EHWISEY
+39 EHWISDY
-46 NNRLVS
+46 NKRLLS
-52 EGKSVYSKGFIYEDR
+52 EGKSAYSKGLIYEDR

-76 FNKGELGTLINDI
+76 FKRGELGALINDI
-89 KNGKIEKGDLIV
+89 ENGKIEKGDLIV

-115 VRGEFQRILDAG
+115 VRSQFQRILDAG

-209 NAEIIRNI
+209 NAEIIRKI
-217 FDLKLNFNYGAQ
+217 FDLKLNFNYGPQ
-229 KIIKKIG
+229 KIIKSLG
-236 DLEIYR
+236 DLDIYR

-247 NGNLI
+247 NGKLI
-252 KTTKNSPLNESSI
+252 KTTKNSPLSESSI
-265 NAYLRNQNVIG
+265 NAYIRNTNVIG
-276 KLKGKNYYPRIIDD
+276 KLDGRDYYPRIIDD
-290 RTFYAVQR
+290 RTFYAVQK

-304 GGVGDIFRNVFVG
+304 GGVGEIFRNVFVG

-325 RKENENGCGS
+325 RKENENGCDS

-360 CNRKRKSTR
+360 CNRKRKSTK
-369 CDAENINYY
+369 CDSENINYY

-395 EQSVDISHLEE
+395 DQSVDISHLEE
-406 KIISI
+406 KINTI

-429 EWEKQYNIKRIER
+429 EWENQYKIKRMER

-452 KSRITGRLSNLDMDF
+452 KSRITGKLSNLDIDF
-467 SEEKDRVLFNQFLKD
+467 SKEKDRVLFNQFLKD
-482 NRITVYFTKD
+482 NRITVYFTKE

-507 CGYNDNEREIDQ
+507 CGYDDSNRDIDHIIESYSKNG
-519 LVESISQKGFVGLE
+519 LVGIEEKSGK
-533 TISRGS
+533 S
-539 EGKELLR
+539 EGKGLLR
-546 FKLPTVSDS
+546 FNLPTVPGS

>member
-1 MFTKNV
+1 M
-7 SVKLNKYHL
+7 NKYHL
-16 YQRVSKQVQAEEGL
+16 YQRVSKQIQAEEGQ
-30 GIQRQEQVC
+30 GIQRQEQAC
-39 EHWISEY
+39 EHWISDY
-46 NNRLVS
+46 NKRLLS
-52 EGKSVYSKGFIYEDR
+52 EGKSAYSKGLIYEDR

-76 FNKGELGTLINDI
+76 FKRGELGALINDI
-89 KNGKIEKGDLIV
+89 ENGKIEKGDLIV

-115 VRGEFQRILDAG
+115 VRSQFQRVLDAG

-209 NAEIIRNI
+209 NAEIIRKI
-217 FDLKLNFNYGAQ
+217 FDLKLNFNYGPQ
-229 KIIKKIG
+229 KIIKSLG
-236 DLEIYR
+236 DLDIYR

-252 KTTKNSPLNESSI
+252 KTTKNSPLSESSI
-265 NAYLRNQNVIG
+265 NAYIRNTNVIG
-276 KLKGKNYYPRIIDD
+276 KLDGKDYYPRIIDD
-290 RTFYAVQR
+290 RTFYAVQK

-304 GGVGDIFRNVFVG
+304 GGVGEIFRNVFVG

-360 CNRKRKSTR
+360 CNRKRKSTK
-369 CDAENINYY
+369 CDSENINYY

-395 EQSVDISHLEE
+395 DQSVDISHLEE
-406 KIISI
+406 KINAI

-429 EWEKQYNIKRIER
+429 EWENQYNIKRMER

-452 KSRITGRLSNLDMDF
+452 KSRITGKLSNLDIDF
-467 SEEKDRVLFNQFLKD
+467 SKEKDRVLFNQFLKD
-482 NRITVYFTKD
+482 NRITVYFTKE

-507 CGYNDNEREIDQ
+507 CGYDDSNRDIDHIIESYSKNG
-519 LVESISQKGFVGLE
+519 LVGIEEKAGK
-533 TISRGS
+533 S
-539 EGKELLR
+539 EGKGLLR
-546 FKLPTVSDS
+546 FNLPTVPGS

>member
-1 MFTKNV
+1 M
-7 SVKLNKYHL
+7 NKYHL
-16 YQRVSKQVQAEEGL
+16 YQRVSKQIQAEEGQ
-30 GIQRQEQVC
+30 GIQRQEQAC
-39 EHWISEY
+39 EHWISDY
-46 NNRLVS
+46 NKRLLS
-52 EGKSVYSKGFIYEDR
+52 EGKSAYSKGLIYEDR

-76 FNKGELGTLINDI
+76 FKRGELGALINDI
-89 KNGKIEKGDLIV
+89 ENGKIEKGDLIV

-115 VRGEFQRILDAG
+115 VRSQFQRVLDAG

-209 NAEIIRNI
+209 NAEIIRKI
-217 FDLKLNFNYGAQ
+217 FYLKLNFNYGPQ
-229 KIIKKIG
+229 KIIKSLG
-236 DLEIYR
+236 DLDIYR

-252 KTTKNSPLNESSI
+252 KTTKNSPLSESSI
-265 NAYLRNQNVIG
+265 NAYIRNTNVIG
-276 KLKGKNYYPRIIDD
+276 KLDGKDYYPRIIDD
-290 RTFYAVQR
+290 RTFYAVQK

-304 GGVGDIFRNVFVG
+304 GGVGEIFRNVFVG

-360 CNRKRKSTR
+360 CNRKRKSTK
-369 CDAENINYY
+369 CDSENINYY

-395 EQSVDISHLEE
+395 DQSVDISHLEE
-406 KIISI
+406 KINAI

-429 EWEKQYNIKRIER
+429 EWENQYNIKRMER

-452 KSRITGRLSNLDMDF
+452 KSRITGKLSNLDIDF
-467 SEEKDRVLFNQFLKD
+467 SKEKDRVLFNQFLKD
-482 NRITVYFTKD
+482 NRITVYFTKE

-507 CGYNDNEREIDQ
+507 CGYDDSNRDIDHIIESYSKNG
-519 LVESISQKGFVGLE
+519 LVGIEEKTGK
-533 TISRGS
+533 S
-539 EGKELLR
+539 EGKGLLR
-546 FKLPTVSDS
+546 FNLPTVPGS

>member
-1 MFTKNV
+1 M
-7 SVKLNKYHL
+7 NKYHL
-16 YQRVSKQVQAEEGL
+16 YQRVSKQIQAEEGQ
-30 GIQRQEQVC
+30 GIQRQEQAC
-39 EHWISEY
+39 EHWISDY
-46 NNRLVS
+46 NKRLLS
-52 EGKSVYSKGFIYEDR
+52 EGKSAYSKGLIYEDR

-76 FNKGELGTLINDI
+76 FKRGELGALINDI
-89 KNGKIEKGDLIV
+89 ENGKIEKGDLIV

-115 VRGEFQRILDAG
+115 VRSQFQRIIDAG

-196 RNLDLKSYTIIEE
+196 RNSDLKSYTIIEE
-209 NAEIIRNI
+209 NAEIIRKI
-217 FDLKLNFNYGAQ
+217 FDLKLNFNYGPQ
-229 KIIKKIG
+229 KIIKSLG
-236 DLEIYR
+236 DLDIYR

-252 KTTKNSPLNESSI
+252 KTKKNSPLSESSI
-265 NAYLRNQNVIG
+265 NAYIRNTNVIG
-276 KLKGKNYYPRIIDD
+276 KLDGKDYYPRIIDD
-290 RTFYAVQR
+290 RTFYAVQK

-304 GGVGDIFRNVFVG
+304 GGVGEIFRNVFVG

-360 CNRKRKSTR
+360 CNRKRKSTK
-369 CDAENINYY
+369 CDSVNINYY

-395 EQSVDISHLEE
+395 DQSVDISHLEE
-406 KIISI
+406 KINTI

-429 EWEKQYNIKRIER
+429 EWENQYKIKRMER

-452 KSRITGRLSNLDMDF
+452 KSRITGKLSNLDIDF
-467 SEEKDRVLFNQFLKD
+467 SKEKDRVLFNQFLKD
-482 NRITVYFTKD
+482 NRITVYFTKE

-507 CGYNDNEREIDQ
+507 CGYDDSNRDIDHIIESYSKNG
-519 LVESISQKGFVGLE
+519 LVGIEEKSGK
-533 TISRGS
+533 S
-539 EGKELLR
+539 EGKGLLR
-546 FKLPTVSDS
+546 FNLPTVPGS

>member
-1 MFTKNV
+1 M
-7 SVKLNKYHL
+7 NKYHL
-16 YQRVSKQVQAEEGL
+16 YQRVSKQIQAEEGQ
-30 GIQRQEQVC
+30 GIQRQEQAC
-39 EHWISEY
+39 EHWISDY
-46 NNRLVS
+46 NKRLLS
-52 EGKSVYSKGFIYEDR
+52 EGKSAYSKGLIYEDR

-76 FNKGELGTLINDI
+76 FKRGELGALINDI
-89 KNGKIEKGDLIV
+89 ENGKIEKGDLIV

-115 VRGEFQRILDAG
+115 VRSQFQRIIDAG

-196 RNLDLKSYTIIEE
+196 RNSDLKSYTIIEE
-209 NAEIIRNI
+209 NAEIIRKI
-217 FDLKLNFNYGAQ
+217 FDLKLNFNYGPQ
-229 KIIKKIG
+229 KIIKSLG
-236 DLEIYR
+236 DLDIYR

-247 NGNLI
+247 NGNLV
-252 KTTKNSPLNESSI
+252 KTTKNSPLSESSI
-265 NAYLRNQNVIG
+265 NAYIRNTNVIG
-276 KLKGKNYYPRIIDD
+276 KLDGKDYYPRIIDD
-290 RTFYAVQR
+290 RTFYAVQK

-304 GGVGDIFRNVFVG
+304 GGVGEIFRNVFVG

-360 CNRKRKSTR
+360 CNRKRKSTK
-369 CDAENINYY
+369 CDSVNINYY

-395 EQSVDISHLEE
+395 DQSVDISHLEE
-406 KIISI
+406 KINTI

-429 EWEKQYNIKRIER
+429 EWENQYKIKRMER

-452 KSRITGRLSNLDMDF
+452 KSRITGKLSNLDIDF
-467 SEEKDRVLFNQFLKD
+467 SKEKDRVLFNQFLKD
-482 NRITVYFTKD
+482 NRITVYFTKE

-507 CGYNDNEREIDQ
+507 CGYDDSNRDIDHIIESYSKNG
-519 LVESISQKGFVGLE
+519 LVGIEEKSGK
-533 TISRGS
+533 S
-539 EGKELLR
+539 EGKGLLR
-546 FKLPTVSDS
+546 FNLPTVPGS

>member
-1 MFTKNV
+1 M
-7 SVKLNKYHL
+7 NKYHL
-16 YQRVSKQVQAEEGL
+16 YQRVSKQIQAEEGQ
-30 GIQRQEQVC
+30 GIQRQEQAC
-39 EHWISEY
+39 EHWISDY
-46 NNRLVS
+46 NKRLLS
-52 EGKSVYSKGFIYEDR
+52 EGKSAYSKGLIYEDR

-76 FNKGELGTLINDI
+76 FKRGELGALINDI
-89 KNGKIEKGDLIV
+89 ENGKIEKGDLIV

-115 VRGEFQRILDAG
+115 VRSQFQRIIDAG

-196 RNLDLKSYTIIEE
+196 RNSDLKSYTIIEE
-209 NAEIIRNI
+209 NAEIIRKI
-217 FDLKLNFNYGAQ
+217 FDLKLNFNYGPQ
-229 KIIKKIG
+229 KIIKSLG
-236 DLEIYR
+236 DLDIYR

-252 KTTKNSPLNESSI
+252 KTTKNSPLSESSI
-265 NAYLRNQNVIG
+265 NAYIRNTNVIG
-276 KLKGKNYYPRIIDD
+276 KLDGKDYYPRIIDD
-290 RTFYAVQR
+290 RTFYAVQK

-304 GGVGDIFRNVFVG
+304 GGVGEIFRNVFVG

-360 CNRKRKSTR
+360 CNRKRKSTK
-369 CDAENINYY
+369 CDSENINYY

-395 EQSVDISHLEE
+395 DQSVDISHLEE
-406 KIISI
+406 KINTI

-429 EWEKQYNIKRIER
+429 EWENQYKIKRMER

-452 KSRITGRLSNLDMDF
+452 KSRITGKLSNLDIDF
-467 SEEKDRVLFNQFLKD
+467 SKEKDRVLFNQFLKD
-482 NRITVYFTKD
+482 NRITVYFTKE

-507 CGYNDNEREIDQ
+507 CGYDDSNRDIDHIIESYSKNG
-519 LVESISQKGFVGLE
+519 LVGIEEKSSK
-533 TISRGS
+533 S
-539 EGKELLR
+539 EGKGLLR
-546 FKLPTVSDS
+546 FNLPTVPGS

>member
-1 MFTKNV
+1 M
-7 SVKLNKYHL
+7 NKYHL
-16 YQRVSKQVQAEEGL
+16 YQRVSKQIQAEEGQ
-30 GIQRQEQVC
+30 GIQRQEQAC
-39 EHWISEY
+39 EHWISDY
-46 NNRLVS
+46 NKRLLS
-52 EGKSVYSKGFIYEDR
+52 EGKSAYSKGLIYEDR

-76 FNKGELGTLINDI
+76 FKRGELGALINDI
-89 KNGKIEKGDLIV
+89 ENGKIEKGDLIV

-115 VRGEFQRILDAG
+115 VRSQFQRIIDAG

-196 RNLDLKSYTIIEE
+196 RNSDLKSYTIIEE
-209 NAEIIRNI
+209 NAEIIRKI
-217 FDLKLNFNYGAQ
+217 FDLKLNFNYGPQ
-229 KIIKKIG
+229 KIIKSLG
-236 DLEIYR
+236 DLDIYR

-252 KTTKNSPLNESSI
+252 KTTKNSPLSESSI
-265 NAYLRNQNVIG
+265 NAYIRNTNVIG
-276 KLKGKNYYPRIIDD
+276 KLDGKDYYPRIIDD
-290 RTFYAVQR
+290 RTFYAVQK

-304 GGVGDIFRNVFVG
+304 GGVGEIFRNVFVG

-360 CNRKRKSTR
+360 CNRKRKSTK
-369 CDAENINYY
+369 CDSVNINYY

-395 EQSVDISHLEE
+395 DQSVDISHLEE
-406 KIISI
+406 KINTI

-429 EWEKQYNIKRIER
+429 EWENQYKIKRMER

-452 KSRITGRLSNLDMDF
+452 KSRITGKLSNLDIDF
-467 SEEKDRVLFNQFLKD
+467 SNEKDRVLFNQFLKD
-482 NRITVYFTKD
+482 NRITVYFTKE

-507 CGYNDNEREIDQ
+507 CGYDDSNRDIDHIIESYSKNG
-519 LVESISQKGFVGLE
+519 LVGIEEKSGK
-533 TISRGS
+533 S
-539 EGKELLR
+539 EGKGLLR
-546 FKLPTVSDS
+546 FNLPTVPGS